1 MRGGLSPHV
10 FFPFKHE
17 EINMQA
23 NPIPG
28 VIDTL
33 KEANFDEAQRV
44 AIIKAVTE
52 MQQPI
57 LESIADIASKME
69 ASIKDLRSDMD
80 TSIKD
85 LRSDMD
91 TSIKD
96 LRSDMDTRF
105 EKLDTRLRHMAIAVY
120 GLVIPVLFIVYQV
133 APTSG

>member
-28 VIDTL
+28 VLDTL

-57 LESIADIASKME
+57 LESIEDIASKME
-69 ASIKDLRSDMD
+69 A
-80 TSIKD
+80 SIKD